1 MSLFPIIPPSL
12 TQTMLSSSPPQ
23 SPTLSSSPISTHDT
37 SSPPQSPHHDKA
49 SQQQHHHHFS
59 PTIPHLHLPHLPH
72 ISLRTHLTSL
82 FAPTSH
88 QQCTCSPY
96 RIPDYTKY
104 IIVDDEFVLV
114 EEGEGEDGGPLCR
127 EATIESEG
135 WKTSGKGGDRVMLSE
150 RKRRLSVHCFGG

>member
-1 MSLFPIIPPSL
+1 MP
-12 TQTMLSSSPPQ
+12 SSSPLQ

-37 SSPPQSPHHDKA
+37 SSPHHEKP
-49 SQQQHHHHFS
+49 SNQQHHHFS

-72 ISLRTHLTSL
+72 ISLGTHLTSL
-82 FAPTSH
+82 FALTSH

-135 WKTSGKGGDRVMLSE
+135 WKTSRKGGDRVMLRE